1 MNSNEKIFV
10 RKTAPENSARM
21 VESIYGCKWSLTV
34 YQLLSHDINRPGEMV
49 RNVEGL
55 TTKVLNQCLKR
66 NVEFGILDK
75 VIYNELPPRVEYHV
89 TTFGHKFLG
98 VLAQLDA
105 LQDEIDN
112 KYDTPL

>member
-1 MNSNEKIFV
+1 MNNNEKFFI

-34 YQLLSHDINRPGEMV
+34 YQLLAHDINRPGEMV
-49 RNVEGL
+49 RNVDGL

-75 VIYNELPPRVEYHV
+75 VIYNEIPPRVEYQV
-89 TTFGHKFLG
+89 TAFGQKFLG
-98 VLAQLDA
+98 ILAQLES
-105 LQDEIDN
+105 LQAEIDN
-112 KYDTPL
+112 ASTST